1 MRAVVQ
7 RLGKAEVEVNGNV
20 VGRTRT
26 DRPGLLV
33 LLGVGQGDS
42 ESDSN
47 YLVEKIAGLRIFP
60 DQDGKM
66 NLSVKDVQG
75 TVLVVSQFTLYGD
88 CRKGRRP
95 SFISAM
101 EPIEAERMVRTF
113 CLNLRHLVDEV
124 EEGVFGADMQVTLTN
139 DGPVTLLIDSKKQF

>member
-20 VGRTRT
+20 VGRSRP

-33 LLGVGQGDS
+33 LLGVGQKDT
-42 ESDSN
+42 DADVD
-47 YLVEKIAGLRIFP
+47 YMAKKISGLRIFP

-66 NLSVKDVQG
+66 NGSVVDVEG

-95 SFISAM
+95 SFVSSR
-101 EPIEAERMVRTF
+101 EPVEAERLVRLF
-113 CLNLRHLVDEV
+113 CSKLGELVAEV
-124 EEGVFGADMQVTLTN
+124 SEGVFGADMKVHLTN
-139 DGPVTLLIDSKKQF
+139 DGPVTLLIDSEKTF

>member
-20 VGRTRT
+20 VGRTRQ

-33 LLGVGQGDS
+33 LLGVGQGDA
-42 ESDSN
+42 ESDVD
-47 YLVEKIAGLRIFP
+47 YMTQKIAGLRIFP
-60 DQDGKM
+60 DEDGKM
-66 NLSVKDVQG
+66 NRSVVDVQG

-95 SFISAM
+95 SFVASK
-101 EPIEAERMVRTF
+101 EPVEAERLVRLF
-113 CLNLRHLVDEV
+113 CTRLSLYVDDV
-124 EEGVFGADMQVTLTN
+124 QEGVFGADMQVSLTN
-139 DGPVTLLIDSKKQF
+139 DGPVTLLIDSEKTF

>member
-20 VGRTRT
+20 VGRTRP

-33 LLGVGQGDS
+33 LLGVGQRDD
-42 ESDSN
+42 EADVV
-47 YLVEKIAGLRIFP
+47 YMTQKIAGLRIFP
-60 DQDGKM
+60 DQEGKM
-66 NLSVKDVQG
+66 NLSVVDVKG

-95 SFISAM
+95 SFVASK
-101 EPIEAERMVRTF
+101 EPVEAEQLVRDF
-113 CLNLRHLVDEV
+113 CSKLGELVEDV
-124 EEGVFGADMQVTLTN
+124 EEGVFGADMKVHLTN
-139 DGPVTLLIDSKKQF
+139 DGPVTLLIDSEKTF

>member
-20 VGRTRT
+20 VGRTRS

-33 LLGVGQGDS
+33 LLGIGHKDD
-42 ESDSN
+42 ESD
-47 YLVEKIAGLRIFP
+47 LVYMTQKIAGLRIFS
-60 DQDGKM
+60 DDEGKM
-66 NLSVKDVQG
+66 NLSVVDVKG

-95 SFISAM
+95 SFVASR
-101 EPIEAERMVRTF
+101 EPQEAERLVREF
-113 CLNLRHLVDEV
+113 CSKLRGLVEDV
-124 EEGVFGADMQVTLTN
+124 QEGVFGADMQVSLTN
-139 DGPVTLLIDSKKQF
+139 DGPVTLLIDSKKTF

>member
-20 VGRTRT
+20 VGRTRQ

-33 LLGVGQGDS
+33 LLGVGQGDA
-42 ESDSN
+42 ESDVD
-47 YLVEKIAGLRIFP
+47 YMTQKIAGLRIFP
-60 DQDGKM
+60 DEDGKM
-66 NLSVKDVQG
+66 NRSVVDVEG

-95 SFISAM
+95 SFVASK
-101 EPIEAERMVRTF
+101 EPVEAERLVRLF
-113 CLNLRHLVDEV
+113 CTRLSMYVDEV
-124 EEGVFGADMQVTLTN
+124 QEGVFGADMQVHLTN
-139 DGPVTLLIDSKKQF
+139 DGPVTLLIDSEKTF